1 MRVAMT
7 ATMSRDRSRGARL
20 PEGRRL
26 QAVDAARGVALIG
39 MMAVHVLPGTD
50 ADGGVSLTHE
60 LARGR
65 ASAAFAVLAGVAIAL
80 AHRRH
85 HPAARPPPGR
95 QPPPACW
102 CAAC

>member
-1 MRVAMT
+1 MA
-7 ATMSRDRSRGARL
+7 AAMSRDRSRGARL

-39 MMAVHVLPGTD
+39 MMAVHVLPATD
-50 ADGGVSLTHE
+50 AAGDISWAHE

-80 AHRRH
+80 STGGTT
-85 HPAARPPPGR
+85 PPKAAAGR
-95 QPPPACW
+95 APPPACW